1 MKIKFFIL
9 FGFILL
15 FVLLLPQK
23 TEALMVADGYIVGAP
38 RKPPNPPPP
47 PPRPPGERY
56 SKDKEGNV
64 ISPATTPEYYQKT
77 TLQDGTTIYTPNDK
91 LKTFCASNSGCE
103 QGTILARY
111 TAQYGTPNVAV
122 VNSGNPYGS
131 TYALSGTSGNQ
142 YIANSAQQ
150 GVAGFYQA
158 PNGGWYPIGVPPPP
172 RNPGEPFARN
182 PADPT
187 PEPTQFMI
195 IVTLTPTPTPYL
207 GPWPKL
213 KDSSYVS
220 RFRVQ
225 STIPNSPIAYD
236 SDDTTQPHFIIG
248 DGGVV
253 ISRSISLTSL
263 NSNAKASTKDWK
275 FGNYSDMLPPTL
287 TPSDYELY
295 VRGRKEHKDI
305 DSLNEIDGDGIYSL
319 KSTADLNIDS
329 VPAAFNLYNVVLIAH
344 GTVNINVTNSF
355 NPSKSVAIVA
365 PIVNFSPQTTD
376 ASGIFIANVVNTGST
391 TNQGLKI
398 NGNLIAQDTFNIQ
411 RRWSNLN
418 RPTIF
423 VVFKPEI
430 YLDLLPYLSVASYN
444 WQQQQ

>member
-1 MKIKFFIL
+1 MKTKSFILL

-15 FVLLLPQK
+15 FALLYPQK
-23 TEALMVADGYIVGAP
+23 IEALMVADGYIVGAP
-38 RKPPNPPPP
+38 RKPANPPPP
-47 PPRPPGERY
+47 PPQPPSERY
-56 SKDKEGNV
+56 SKDKEGNI
-64 ISPATTPEYYQKT
+64 ISPATTPEYYTKE
-77 TLQDGTTIYTPNDK
+77 TLQDGTTIYTPNTT
-91 LKTFCASNSGCE
+91 LKEYCRGNGGCE

-111 TAQYGTPNVAV
+111 QDQYTGIINVAV
-122 VNSGNPYGS
+122 INTNAYDS
-131 TYALSGTSGNQ
+131 TYGLTGTSGNQ

-172 RNPGEPFARN
+172 RNPGEPYARN
-182 PADPT
+182 PEET
-187 PEPTQFMI
+187 PAPTQFMI

-213 KDSSYVS
+213 KDSSYAS

-225 STIPNSPIAYD
+225 STIPGSPIAYD

-248 DGGVV
+248 DGGAVV
-253 ISRSISLTSL
+253 SRSISINSL
-263 NSNAKASTKDWK
+263 NSNAKTSSRDWK

-287 TPSDYELY
+287 SPSDYELY

-319 KSTADLNIDS
+319 KSTDDLNIDS

-355 NPSKSVAIVA
+355 NPSKSTAIVA
-365 PIVNFSPQTTD
+365 PIISFSPQTTD
-376 ASGIFIANVVNTGST
+376 ASGIFIANVVNTGQT

-411 RRWSNLN
+411 RRWSDLN

-423 VVFKPEI
+423 VVFRPEI